1 MSYYD
6 FYSNNIKFL
15 KKKLMEQDEND
26 IENNDKKIENN
37 DKKIEIKF
45 DSSDLN
51 FYDETYFLSDAI
63 DKTIPKGKPPE
74 IKTQEADENFDKEEE
89 VDDLF
94 DKFIEDE
101 FDDEEEKPVDE
112 KNKKK
117 KKKKK
122 QILTEEE
129 NKMVKQYLSGGKNI
143 HEIINDIN
151 ETEVEEYTKSV
162 KQLTGGNLMNKQNKK
177 SKLFP
182 NNLF

>member
-15 KKKLMEQDEND
+15 KKKLMEQEEND
-26 IENNDKKIENN
+26 IDNN

-63 DKTIPKGKPPE
+63 DKTIPKGKPPQ

-101 FDDEEEKPVDE
+101 FDDEDEKPVDE
-112 KNKKK
+112 KDKK

-129 NKMVKQYLSGGKNI
+129 NKMVQQYLSGGKNI

-151 ETEVEEYTKSV
+151 ESEVEEYTKSV
-162 KQLTGGNLMNKQNKK
+162 KQLTGGNLINKQNKK